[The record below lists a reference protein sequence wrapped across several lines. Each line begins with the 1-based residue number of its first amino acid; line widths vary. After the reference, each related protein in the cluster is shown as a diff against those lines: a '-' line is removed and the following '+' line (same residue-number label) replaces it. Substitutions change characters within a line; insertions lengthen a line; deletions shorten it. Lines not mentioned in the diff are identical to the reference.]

1 MTGRDPKR
9 RFSDRVQSYAR
20 YRPGYPWAVVETL
33 AEECGLSPGSVVAD
47 VGSGTGILSKLFLDA
62 GYRVL
67 GVEPNAEMREAAE
80 KALRGYPRFESVP
93 GTAEETTLPDR
104 SAELVTA
111 GQAFHWFDRGR
122 ALEEFKRVLVPGGSV
137 ALVWNVKTED
147 TPFMQ
152 AYERLLQK
160 HGTDYNEVTQRRL
173 FEGEGLG
180 EFFEPE
186 GYARKTFRHEQVFD
200 FEGLKGRLLSSS
212 FVPGEGE
219 PGSGEMLEDLA
230 AVFGAHEKA
239 GRVTFGYETR
249 LYHGRPA

>member
-1 MTGRDPKR
+1 MTDRTPEQ
-9 RFSDRVQSYAR
+9 RFSDRVESYAR
-20 YRPGYPWAVVETL
+20 YRPGYPWAMVETL
-33 AEECGLSPGSVVAD
+33 TRECGLPPRSVVAD
-47 VGSGTGILSKLFLDA
+47 IGSGTGILSKLFLDA

-67 GVEPNAEMREAAE
+67 GVEPNDAMRRAAE
-80 KALRGYPRFESVP
+80 DSLRGYPHFESVA
-93 GTAEETTLPDR
+93 GSAEETTLSDR
-104 SAELVTA
+104 SVDLVAA
-111 GQAFHWFDRGR
+111 GQAFHWFDRDR
-122 ALEEFKRVLVPGGSV
+122 ALREFKRILVPGGYV

-173 FEGEGLG
+173 FEGEGLR

-212 FVPGEGE
+212 FVPAEGE
-219 PGSGEMLEDLA
+219 PGSGGMLEDLA
-230 AVFGAHEKA
+230 AIFQTYEET
-239 GRVTFGYETR
+239 GRVEFGYETR
-249 LYHGRPA
+249 LYYGRPA